1 MDHLQLPSQAD
12 PSLPNLWC
20 LFDGQQLY
28 LQDGQLPA
36 HPPEAHT
43 GTRFIGHNHAANL
56 FSAELLGAPPAGW
69 QAHTLR
75 QALYVLPPDMTS
87 LLARAAQL
95 RRFEQSHRFCGA
107 CATPLQQNHHDLGK
121 RCPSCGEHYY
131 PRLSPAMMVLIT
143 RGRQLLLARS
153 PQFAPGM
160 YSALA
165 GFVEAGESLEACVH
179 REAFEE
185 VGVRIHNL
193 RYVMSQ
199 SWPFPH
205 SLMLAFVA
213 DYLEGDITPQPGE
226 IEHAAWFDID
236 ALPGLPAAR
245 SIAHH
250 LIHGHVANLKAAGQ
264 GEGGA
269 TA

>member
-1 MDHLQLPSQAD
+1 MTILHLPPHPHPTLPD
-12 PSLPNLWC
+12 LWC
-20 LFDGQQLY
+20 LFNGEQLY
-28 LQDGQLPA
+28 LQNDALPGAPGQ
-36 HPPEAHT
+36 AHT
-43 GTRFIGHNHAANL
+43 AVRYIGHNDAANL
-56 FSAELLGAPPAGW
+56 YSAELIGPPPANW
-69 QAHTLR
+69 QAVSLR
-75 QALYVLPPDMTS
+75 QAIYTLPADMS
-87 LLARAAQL
+87 ALLARAAQL
-95 RRFEQSHRFCGA
+95 HRFARSHRFCGV
-107 CATPLQQNHHDLGK
+107 CASPLQPNRHDLG
-121 RCPSCGEHYY
+121 RQCPSCGELYY

-143 RGRQLLLARS
+143 RGRELLLARS
-153 PQFAPGM
+153 PHFAPGM

-193 RYVMSQ
+193 RYAMSQ

-213 DYLEGDITPQPGE
+213 DYLDGDITPQAGE

-236 ALPGLPAAR
+236 QLPGLPAAR

-250 LIHGHVANLKAAGQ
+250 LIHQHIRQLRQAD
-264 GEGGA
+264 
-269 TA
+269 